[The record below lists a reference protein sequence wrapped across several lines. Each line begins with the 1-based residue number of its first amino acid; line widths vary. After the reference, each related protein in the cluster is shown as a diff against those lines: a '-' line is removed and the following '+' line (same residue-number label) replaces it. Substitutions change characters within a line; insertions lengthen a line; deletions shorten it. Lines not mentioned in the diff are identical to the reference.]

1 MATRI
6 GINGFGRVGRQICR
20 AVEQYHADTLEVVA
34 VNDLMNTKTCAHLFK
49 YDTNYGNYSG
59 SVQATDDTI
68 TIGGKTIKFYSQTDP
83 AKIPWA
89 DHGAEVVVEST
100 GRFTDASRAQA
111 HIDGGGAKR
120 VIISAPA
127 RGFGPD
133 NITMVLGVNEQS
145 YDPSRHKVISNA
157 SCTTNCLAPIV
168 KVLDDSFGIRYGFMT
183 TVHAYTNDQV
193 VLDGPHSDLRRAR
206 AAAMNIIPT
215 TTGAARAIGEV
226 LPNLRGKLDGLALR
240 VPVSTVSIVDL
251 VAELDKEASIEAVN
265 GAFKAAAEGPMK
277 GILEYCEEP
286 LVSIDFKGNPASS
299 IVDAESTAVIGDRMV
314 KVLSWYDNEW
324 GYSCRIADLAAYI
337 ASKGL

>member
-1 MATRI
+1 MVTRI
-6 GINGFGRVGRQICR
+6 GINGFGRIGRQVCR
-20 AVEQYHADTLEVVA
+20 AVEEFHGDSLEVVA
-34 VNDLMNTKTCAHLFK
+34 VNDLMNTKTSAHLFK
-49 YDTNYGNYSG
+49 YDTNFGTYSG
-59 SVQATDDTI
+59 KVQATDDSLI
-68 TIGGKTIKFYSQTDP
+68 IGEKPIKFYSQTDP

-89 DHGAEVVVEST
+89 DHGAEIVVEST
-100 GRFTDASRAQA
+100 GRFTDAGRARA

-120 VIISAPA
+120 VIISSPG

-133 NITMVLGVNEQS
+133 DITIVLGVNEQS
-145 YDPSRHKVISNA
+145 YDPNRNRIISNA
-157 SCTTNCLAPIV
+157 SCTTNCLAPVV
-168 KVLDDSFGIRYGFMT
+168 KVLDDNFGVRHGFMT

-193 VLDGPHSDLRRAR
+193 LLDGPHSDLRRAR

-226 LPNLRGKLDGLALR
+226 LPHLRGKLDGLSLR

-251 VAELDKEASIEAVN
+251 VADLEKQASVEDINKAL
-265 GAFKAAAEGPMK
+265 KAAAEGPMK
-277 GILEYCEEP
+277 GILVYCDEP

-324 GYSCRIADLAAYI
+324 GYSCRVADLAAYI
-337 ASKGL
+337 ATKGL